1 MFDLNEIVG
10 KKSQKQFVTIPL
22 TGTLTVAEQ
31 QIWNAMVEESNALD
45 ETNDANFVISQYLN
59 VIIDGWQEAKEREKR
74 EAEREALRR
83 QKEAEE
89 EARKAAVTTIVPEGR
104 RRGQAA

>member
-1 MFDLNEIVG
+1 MFDLKEVVG
-10 KKSQKQFVTIPL
+10 KKSQNQFVTVDL
-22 TGTLTVAEQ
+22 QATLTVARRDVWEE
-31 QIWNAMVEESNALD
+31 MLEESAGLD